1 MLNDLNTTSIISE
14 TRIDGIPLS
23 TITYIGELI
32 NLKIKQLNSYL
43 YDLKK
48 YQTELDSI
56 IAGEFLDVKRI
67 DELNKLIEETGI
79 DYNNYD
85 TYLKSRTATED
96 ILMVV
101 TSIKNDGPIKIDM
114 PTGVDLP
121 RQFLIGQT
129 LDNGMNTGDQ
139 AEPDVSYI
147 PSIRIDVIY
156 TALINNILRL
166 SYLNNDSRVN
176 GKNPFQSAAVEAQ

>member
-67 DELNKLIEETGI
+67 DELNKLIEETSI

-129 LDNGMNTGDQ
+129 LDNPMNTGDQ
-139 AEPDVSYI
+139 AELDVVLPDV
-147 PSIRIDVIY
+147 RIVEIY

-176 GKNPFQSAAVEAQ
+176 GKSPFQSAAVNAQ

>member
-1 MLNDLNTTSIISE
+1 MLNDLNTTPIISE
-14 TRIDGIPLS
+14 TKIDGIPLS

-43 YDLKK
+43 YDLNK
-48 YQTELDSI
+48 YQVELDALVG
-56 IAGEFLDVKRI
+56 AGGKDRVRI
-67 DELNKLIEETGI
+67 DELNKLIEETSI

-85 TYLKSRTATED
+85 TYLKSRTVTED
-96 ILMVV
+96 ILVV
-101 TSIKNDGPIKIDM
+101 LTSVKNDVPIKIDI

-121 RQFLIGQT
+121 RQFLIGQA
-129 LDNGMNTGDQ
+129 LDNPMSTGDV
-139 AEPDVSYI
+139 ALPDV
-147 PSIRIDVIY
+147 RINEIY

-176 GKNPFQSAAVEAQ
+176 GKNPFQSAAVNAQ

>member
-129 LDNGMNTGDQ
+129 LDNPMNTGDQ
-139 AEPDVSYI
+139 AELDVVLPDV
-147 PSIRIDVIY
+147 RIVEIY